1 MINQNGDCMKNLFTL
16 ILLLLL
22 FTTVVSAH
30 EGKDHKKQVMGSI
43 QDTVTMVGKDTIAVN
58 GKAVNESVLKQEP
71 VEEKEPEFVL
81 KPGEQMF
88 AHLHNKIV
96 HFPIALTLVAFLFSL
111 LNIKQQSHCTY
122 QSIKILLG
130 ISLFAGISAYFT
142 GNFQL
147 TPFIGDPKEWLAN
160 THRLTGIISTSLIL
174 IWFAAL
180 FIERTKKYSW
190 AIGLIVVIAISI
202 TAFLGGVLAH

>member
-1 MINQNGDCMKNLFTL
+1 
-16 ILLLLL
+16 
-22 FTTVVSAH
+22 
-30 EGKDHKKQVMGSI
+30 MGTM

-58 GKAVNESVLKQEP
+58 GIAVGKAVKQEKT
-71 VEEKEPEFVL
+71 VEMKEPEFIL

-111 LNIKQQSHCTY
+111 LNIKKQNY
-122 QSIKILLG
+122 DLVIKILLG
-130 ISLFAGISAYFT
+130 ISLLTGISAYFT

-147 TPFIGDPKEWLAN
+147 TPFIGEPKEWLAN
-160 THRLTGIISTSLIL
+160 THRLTGIISTSFIL
-174 IWFAAL
+174 IWFVTL

-190 AIGLIVVIAISI
+190 VIGLVVVIAILI
-202 TAFLGGVLAH
+202 TGFLGGVLAH

>member
-1 MINQNGDCMKNLFTL
+1 MKNLITVI
-16 ILLLLL
+16 ILFVVL
-22 FTTVVSAH
+22 FPLSGYAH
-30 EGKDHKKQVMGSI
+30 EGKDHKKQKMEPM

-58 GKAVNESVLKQEP
+58 GKAVNKLVPKQEV
-71 VEEKEPEFVL
+71 VEMKEPEFIL

-130 ISLFAGISAYFT
+130 ISLFAGITAYFT
-142 GNFQL
+142 GNNQL
-147 TPFIGDPKEWLAN
+147 TPFIGEPKEWLAN
-160 THRLTGIISTSLIL
+160 THRLSGIISTSLIL
-174 IWFAAL
+174 IWFVTL

-190 AIGLIVVIAISI
+190 VIGSIVTAAILI
-202 TAFLGGVLAH
+202 TGFLGGVLAH

>member
-1 MINQNGDCMKNLFTL
+1 M
-16 ILLLLL
+16 
-22 FTTVVSAH
+22 
-30 EGKDHKKQVMGSI
+30 

-58 GKAVNESVLKQEP
+58 GIAVGKAVKQEKP
-71 VEEKEPEFVL
+71 VETKEPEFIL
-81 KPGEQMF
+81 KPSEQMF

-147 TPFIGDPKEWLAN
+147 TPFIGEPKEWLAN
-160 THRLTGIISTSLIL
+160 THRLSGIISIIL
-174 IWFAAL
+174 IFLWFITL
-180 FIERTKKYSW
+180 FIERTKKHSW
-190 AIGLIVVIAISI
+190 AIGLIVVAAILI
-202 TAFLGGVLAH
+202 TGFLGGVLAH